1 MEPREALRKASVQA
15 ESALS
20 AADVPVERLNQIAE
34 WYGGRYTIHLIGG
47 RWMANRR
54 GEARTYTTWQLYMQW
69 LVSVMRSM
77 GDALCMPL
85 LRVTVS
91 LRGRKGPWALYRNLL
106 SVARS
111 NERHVHHRRYDTK
124 GVTRTSVSHND
135 VVRRIGVGPS
145 SSGRMDCGRRII
157 SLFLCMW
164 LFAGRHK
171 NVIRIHRPGY
181 WEAQHLPLM
190 TRVL

>member
-1 MEPREALRKASVQA
+1 
-15 ESALS
+15 
-20 AADVPVERLNQIAE
+20 
-34 WYGGRYTIHLIGG
+34 
-47 RWMANRR
+47 MATRR
-54 GEARTYTTWQLYMQW
+54 GAMTTYTTWQVYIEW
-69 LVSVMRSM
+69 LGSATRSI
-77 GDALCMPL
+77 GSALCMSLP
-85 LRVTVS
+85 RINVS
-91 LRGRKGPWALYRNLL
+91 RRGRKGRWTSYRNLL
-106 SVARS
+106 KVARG
-111 NERHVHHRRYDTK
+111 NEWHVHHCRHHTK

-135 VVRRIGVGPS
+135 VVRRIGVGP

-190 TRVL
+190 TRML